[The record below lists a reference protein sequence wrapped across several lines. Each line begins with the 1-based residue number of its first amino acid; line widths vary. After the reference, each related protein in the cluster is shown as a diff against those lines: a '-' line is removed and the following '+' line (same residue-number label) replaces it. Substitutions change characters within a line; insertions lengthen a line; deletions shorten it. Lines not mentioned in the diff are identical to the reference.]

1 MRDAVYPGSFDP
13 VTLGHVDLIERG
25 SRLFDRLV
33 VAVAANPTKS
43 PLFSETERL
52 EMVREVT
59 AHLSNVEVR
68 QFDGLMVD
76 FARSNGA
83 KVVLRGLRALLDF
96 EYELDMALTNRRLAP
111 EIETVFLMPS
121 QEYTFLRSSLVK
133 NVAKLGGD
141 LKSFVPEAVIE
152 RLVARCTAQKGG

>member
-1 MRDAVYPGSFDP
+1 
-13 VTLGHVDLIERG
+13 
-25 SRLFDRLV
+25 
-33 VAVAANPTKS
+33 
-43 PLFSETERL
+43 
-52 EMVREVT
+52 MVREVT
-59 AHLSNVEVR
+59 AHLENVEVR
-68 QFDGLMVD
+68 RFDGLMVD

-141 LKSFVPEAVIE
+141 LTSFVPEAVIE
-152 RLVARCTAQKGG
+152 RLVEHCTAQKGG